1 MLNFRTMASD
11 RVRFISNSGDH
22 TKITYTPRWN
32 DSGKI
37 ELVATGQIDTY
48 SEIQSHRDS
57 VDINVLL
64 AKYAQTGDLSILD
77 KVRTQF
83 MDVSGM
89 PTSMAGF
96 YNFVEDGRRMF
107 ESLPVDERAKYN
119 NSFEQFIFTATKPA
133 VTVPSESVPVIES
146 EVK

>member
-1 MLNFRTMASD
+1 MLNFRTINSD

-22 TKITYTPRWN
+22 TKTTYTPRWN

-64 AKYAQTGDLSILD
+64 AKYAQSGDPSILN
-77 KVRTQF
+77 KARTQF

-96 YNFVEDGRRMF
+96 FNLVEDGRRTF
-107 ESLPVDERAKYN
+107 DALPVDERAKYN
-119 NSFEQFIFTATKPA
+119 NSFEQFLFNATNSVVAVPA
-133 VTVPSESVPVIES
+133 ETVPDTES